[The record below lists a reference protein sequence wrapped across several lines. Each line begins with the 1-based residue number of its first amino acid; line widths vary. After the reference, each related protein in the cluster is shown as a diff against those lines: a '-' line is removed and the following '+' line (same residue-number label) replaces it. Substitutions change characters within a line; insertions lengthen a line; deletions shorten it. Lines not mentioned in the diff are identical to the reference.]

1 MAMMGSL
8 VAVMGSFVS
17 ELWIAVKRSLASVM
31 GRFGKGEIW
40 MAVMGNEDAVMGCLA
55 AVPEGFSR
63 SDL

>member
-40 MAVMGNEDAVMGCLA
+40 MGNEDAVIGSLA
-55 AVPEGFSR
+55 IVPK
-63 SDL
+63 